1 MVLYMEKNTISEIT
15 NDLKAKRDALM
26 ICHSELKTEN
36 DQYAKTIILLSLLTG
51 GFESCKIKLGW
62 NSNEVAL
69 VPILMSSVIA
79 SVSALMKFRDF
90 NTKLEVLVQSIS
102 LLTNTLTKCRNHTE
116 IDHDILVEYY
126 NSLEKLEQSMY
137 PQLRRRF
144 LMMSHKNLLGI
155 YKKEQEYFNNIKK
168 VNNGE
173 KINISFTDDSDS
185 SDNESIKK
193 SKSDDAE
200 DIGYTPHTSTE
211 NVLDTITEEELIK
224 ATL

>member
-1 MVLYMEKNTISEIT
+1 MEKNTISEIS

-26 ICHSELKTEN
+26 LCHSELKAES
-36 DQYAKTIILLSLLTG
+36 DQYAKAIILLSLLTG

-69 VPILMSSVIA
+69 VPIIMSSVIA

-116 IDHDILVEYY
+116 IDHDIMVEYY

-137 PQLRRRF
+137 PHLRRRF

-155 YKKEQEYFNNIKK
+155 YKKEQEYFENIKK

-193 SKSDDAE
+193 TKSDDAE

-224 ATL
+224 NSL

>member
-1 MVLYMEKNTISEIT
+1 MEKNTISEIS

-26 ICHSELKTEN
+26 LCHSELKAES
-36 DQYAKTIILLSLLTG
+36 DQYAKAIILLSLTG

-69 VPILMSSVIA
+69 VPIIMSSVIA

-116 IDHDILVEYY
+116 IDHDIMVEYY

-137 PQLRRRF
+137 PHLRRRF

-155 YKKEQEYFNNIKK
+155 YKKEQEYFENIKK

-185 SDNESIKK
+185 GDNESIKK
-193 SKSDDAE
+193 TKSDDAE

>member
-1 MVLYMEKNTISEIT
+1 MVLYMEKTTISEIT

>member
-1 MVLYMEKNTISEIT
+1 MEKQNIGEIS

-26 ICHSELKTEN
+26 LCHSELKAES
-36 DQYAKTIILLSLLTG
+36 DQYAKAIILLSLVTG

-62 NSNEVAL
+62 TSNAVAL
-69 VPILMSSVIA
+69 VPIIMSSVIA

-116 IDHDILVEYY
+116 VDHDILVEYY

-137 PQLRRRF
+137 PHLRRRF

-155 YKKEQEYFNNIKK
+155 YKKEQEYFANIAK

-173 KINISFTDDSDS
+173 RIIFSDSDS
-185 SDNESIKK
+185 DSETPKFK
-193 SKSDDAE
+193 GYVKELDD
-200 DIGYTPHTSTE
+200 TE
-211 NVLDTITEEELIK
+211 HPSHPTNKENILLSPISEEELIK
-224 ATL
+224 ANL

>member
-1 MVLYMEKNTISEIT
+1 MEKNTISEIS

-26 ICHSELKTEN
+26 LCHSELKAES
-36 DQYAKTIILLSLLTG
+36 DQYAKAIILLSLLTG

-69 VPILMSSVIA
+69 VPIIMSSVIA

-116 IDHDILVEYY
+116 IDHDIMVEYY

-137 PQLRRRF
+137 PHLRRRF

-155 YKKEQEYFNNIKK
+155 YKKEQEYFENIKK

-193 SKSDDAE
+193 TKSDDAE

-211 NVLDTITEEELIK
+211 NVLDTITEEELILRYK
-224 ATL
+224 L

>member
-1 MVLYMEKNTISEIT
+1 MEKNTISEIS

-26 ICHSELKTEN
+26 LCHSELKAES
-36 DQYAKTIILLSLLTG
+36 DQYAKAIILLSLLTG

-69 VPILMSSVIA
+69 VPIIMSSVIA

-116 IDHDILVEYY
+116 IDHDIMVEYY

-137 PQLRRRF
+137 PHLRRRF

-155 YKKEQEYFNNIKK
+155 YKKEQEYFENIKK

-185 SDNESIKK
+185 GDNESIKK
-193 SKSDDAE
+193 TKSDDAE

>member
-1 MVLYMEKNTISEIT
+1 MEKNTISEIS

-26 ICHSELKTEN
+26 LCHSELKSES
-36 DQYAKTIILLSLLTG
+36 DQYAKAIILLSLLTG

-69 VPILMSSVIA
+69 VPIIMSSVIA

-116 IDHDILVEYY
+116 IDHDIMVEYY

-137 PQLRRRF
+137 PHLRRRF

-155 YKKEQEYFNNIKK
+155 YKKEQEYFENIKK

-193 SKSDDAE
+193 TKSDDAE

>member
-1 MVLYMEKNTISEIT
+1 MEKNTISEIS

-26 ICHSELKTEN
+26 LCHSELKAES
-36 DQYAKTIILLSLLTG
+36 DQYAKAIILLSLLTG

-69 VPILMSSVIA
+69 VPIIMSSVIA

-116 IDHDILVEYY
+116 IDHDIMVEYY
-126 NSLEKLEQSMY
+126 NSLEKLEQRMY
-137 PQLRRRF
+137 PHLRRRF

-155 YKKEQEYFNNIKK
+155 YKKEQEYFENIKK

-185 SDNESIKK
+185 GDNESIKK
-193 SKSDDAE
+193 TKSDDAE

>member
-1 MVLYMEKNTISEIT
+1 MEKNTISEIS

-26 ICHSELKTEN
+26 LCHSELKAES
-36 DQYAKTIILLSLLTG
+36 DQYAKAIILLSLLTG

-69 VPILMSSVIA
+69 VPIIMSSVIA

-116 IDHDILVEYY
+116 IDHDIMVEYY

-137 PQLRRRF
+137 PHLRRRF

-155 YKKEQEYFNNIKK
+155 YKKEQEYFENIKK

-224 ATL
+224 NSL

>member
-1 MVLYMEKNTISEIT
+1 MEKNTISEIS

-26 ICHSELKTEN
+26 LCHSELKAES
-36 DQYAKTIILLSLLTG
+36 DQYAKAIILLSLLTG

-69 VPILMSSVIA
+69 VPIIMSSVIA

-116 IDHDILVEYY
+116 IDHDIMVEYY

-137 PQLRRRF
+137 PHLRRRF

-155 YKKEQEYFNNIKK
+155 YKKEQEYFENIKK

-193 SKSDDAE
+193 NQ
-200 DIGYTPHTSTE
+200 IR
-211 NVLDTITEEELIK
+211 
-224 ATL
+224 

>member
-1 MVLYMEKNTISEIT
+1 MEKNTISEIS

-26 ICHSELKTEN
+26 LCHSELKSEN
-36 DQYAKTIILLSLLTG
+36 DQYAKAIILLSLLTG

-69 VPILMSSVIA
+69 VPIIMSSVIA

-116 IDHDILVEYY
+116 IDHDIMVEYY

-137 PQLRRRF
+137 PHLRRRF

-155 YKKEQEYFNNIKK
+155 YKKEQEYFANIKK
-168 VNNGE
+168 VNAGE

-185 SDNESIKK
+185 SDNDSIKK

-200 DIGYTPHTSTE
+200 DVGYTPHTSTE

>member
-1 MVLYMEKNTISEIT
+1 MEKTTISEIT

-26 ICHSELKTEN
+26 ICHSELKVEN

-69 VPILMSSVIA
+69 VPILMSSIIA

-200 DIGYTPHTSTE
+200 DIGYTPHTSIDI
-211 NVLDTITEEELIK
+211 LDTITEEELIK

>member
-1 MVLYMEKNTISEIT
+1 MEKHNIGEIS

-26 ICHSELKTEN
+26 ICHSELKSES
-36 DQYAKTIILLSLLTG
+36 DQYAKAIILLSLATG

-62 NSNEVAL
+62 TSNAVAL

-116 IDHDILVEYY
+116 VDNDILIEYY

-137 PQLRRRF
+137 PHLRRKF
-144 LMMSHKNLLGI
+144 LSMSHKNLLGI
-155 YKKEQEYFNNIKK
+155 YKKEQEYFNNIAK
-168 VNNGE
+168 VNSGE
-173 KINISFTDDSDS
+173 KVIFSDSDS
-185 SDNESIKK
+185 EEYPIKF
-193 SKSDDAE
+193 E
-200 DIGYTPHTSTE
+200 GYVKELDETEHPTNKE
-211 NVLDTITEEELIK
+211 NVLLSPISEEELIK
-224 ATL
+224 ANL